1 MRAFRDGHALEPDD
15 ARELW
20 GHFSAWMDDHPG
32 DLAGFAAALGVT
44 SVRPA
49 LDAGGAAVL
58 VVSTTEAQTAY
69 GNASRIGPA
78 PAKRNEKPKPPSPT
92 KAPTQAHAPPRG
104 KREKGAAHPKPVQ
117 GNSKGKPGS
126 AAPKAKAPKQPR

>member
-20 GHFSAWMDDHPG
+20 AHFSAWMDEHPG

-49 LDAGGAAVL
+49 LDAGGAVL

-78 PAKRNEKPKPPSPT
+78 PAKQANKPK
-92 KAPTQAHAPPRG
+92 APHAPHPPKQG
-104 KREKGAAHPKPVQ
+104 NAAPPAKREKGAADPGPGAGK
-117 GNSKGKPGS
+117 SKGKPGS
-126 AAPKAKAPKQPR
+126 AAPKGKAPKQPR